1 MEYLYST
8 NLKKDNIMKKI
19 LTLFAVVGLIA
30 FTSCEGPEGPPG
42 PPGDNGLIAE
52 VFQVKGVDFTSAN
65 DYNPIIPLNPTIAA
79 SDMVLV
85 YRQDGTDGGVPVWK
99 MTPEL
104 YYLPD
109 GTLDFGYNSNFTLR
123 DVSIYMDGN
132 DLGSVLSTF
141 RLNQTF
147 RIVIIPGYL
156 TGTAKSVNKPD
167 FSDYKSVIAKYGID
181 ESKIKE
187 LKVK

>member
-1 MEYLYST
+1 
-8 NLKKDNIMKKI
+8 MKKI
-19 LTLFAVVGLIA
+19 LTLFAVVGLIV
-30 FTSCEGPEGPPG
+30 FSSCEGPEGPPG
-42 PPGDNGLIAE
+42 APGEPGPLAE
-52 VFQVKGVDFTSAN
+52 VFQVKGVNFTSDN
-65 DYNPIIPLNPTIAA
+65 NYNPIIPLDPAIFA

-85 YRQDGTDGGVPVWK
+85 YRQDGTDAGAPVWK

-109 GTLDFGYNSNFTLR
+109 GTLDFGYNSNFTAR

-132 DLGSVLSTF
+132 DLGSVLSAF

-156 TGTAKSVNKPD
+156 SGTAKSVNKTD